1 MEQGTEKT
9 VKNVTLRKPKPG
21 ELVVHSLLEFS
32 KAVTKFLSSI
42 HSVYLPENENIV
54 EPEDISM
61 ARGINQT
68 LKIYKLERQ

>member
-21 ELVVHSLLEFS
+21 ESVVHSLLEFS
-32 KAVTKFLSSI
+32 KSVTKFLSSI
-42 HSVYLPENENIV
+42 HSVHLPENENIV

-68 LKIYKLERQ
+68 LKIYKLERK